1 MNDIHKSL
9 NGDLAADKISQELDK
24 ELAEALGE
32 GSIED
37 MMEQAANANAAPQQ
51 DDDSQDGESTQP
63 AATTTRGKSSGG
75 KGSGGQVAM
84 RTRRGRIQS
93 ISGDDVFVQLHGAEQ
108 HLQAV
113 VPLVQFDRPPRVG
126 SIMDFVISRV
136 NEAEGLMYLAR
147 EGAASAATW
156 DHIQKGS
163 IIEARV
169 VSSNKGGLEL
179 EMPGNIKAF
188 MPASQIDVN
197 HTDDID
203 TWIGQKIKAVVHDI
217 DRRGKKMVVSRRRF
231 LEQEKARLEEV
242 TWEKLSEGD
251 TVEGKVER
259 LMPYGAFIN
268 IGGVD
273 GLLHIADMSHARIN
287 KPEDLVQIG
296 QTLTVKII
304 SMDKDTK
311 KVRLGLKQI
320 QADPWDSIQGR
331 LHIGDH
337 ITGVVTRIADFGAF
351 IMLEEGVEALL
362 PVSEMSWN
370 RRVRP
375 EDVVQQ
381 GQTVRVNVL
390 SMDLDKR
397 RISVSLKA
405 EQGDPWTGAEVKFA
419 KNSIVDATVK
429 SITDFGAFA
438 QLEPGVEGLV
448 HISELS
454 NRRVNTVEDVLKIGD
469 KKQFRVLECDEENRK
484 IRLSLKQVEEPSAE
498 VQTPVEAPKKA
509 RPKFNFPL
517 KGGIE

>member
-1 MNDIHKSL
+1 MNDIRKSL
-9 NGDLAADKISQELDK
+9 NGDLAADKIDQELDM
-24 ELAEALGE
+24 ELAQALGE
-32 GSIED
+32 GSIEE
-37 MMEQAANANAAPQQ
+37 MMEQASGGSSDAASQAENA
-51 DDDSQDGESTQP
+51 DDQEVDTPTQP
-63 AATTTRGKSSGG
+63 TRKSGG
-75 KGSGGQVAM
+75 RQQVAM

-108 HLQAV
+108 HLQAI
-113 VPLVQFDRPPRVG
+113 VPLQQFDRPPRIG
-126 SIMDFVISRV
+126 SIMDFIVDRI
-136 NEAEGLMYLAR
+136 NESEGLMYLSR

-163 IIEARV
+163 IVEARV
-169 VSSNKGGLEL
+169 VASNKGGLEL

-188 MPASQIDVN
+188 MPASQIDLN

-242 TWEKLSEGD
+242 TWEKLAEGD
-251 TVEGKVER
+251 TVQGKVER
-259 LMPYGAFIN
+259 LMPYGAFVN

-287 KPEDLVQIG
+287 KPEEIVQIG
-296 QTLTVKII
+296 QDVTVKIL
-304 SMDKDTK
+304 SMDKETK

-320 QADPWDSIQGR
+320 QADPWESVQGR

-337 ITGVVTRIADFGAF
+337 ITGVITRIAEFGAF
-351 IMLEEGVEALL
+351 VMLEDGIEALL

-375 EDVVQQ
+375 SDVVQQ

-390 SMDLDKR
+390 SMDLEKR

-419 KNSIVDATVK
+419 KNTLVDATVK

-454 NRRVNTVEDVLKIGD
+454 NKRVNTVEDVLKVGD

-498 VQTPVEAPKKA
+498 VSAPVIEAPKKQ
-509 RPKFNFPL
+509 RPKLNFPL